1 MLFVVRVIAKR
12 TLREFW
18 NRYPDSERALS
29 GWYSLVEQAEWSTP
43 AQIRESFPDA
53 SFASGN
59 RVVFNIRGNRFRLVA
74 WINYRWRAVYVKW
87 VGTHAEYDR
96 IDVEQVGL

>member
-1 MLFVVRVIAKR
+1 M
-12 TLREFW
+12 
-18 NRYPDSERALS
+18 
-29 GWYSLVEQAEWSTP
+29 G
-43 AQIRESFPDA
+43 QIRESFPDA
-53 SFASGN
+53 SFVSDN

>member
-1 MLFVVRVIAKR
+1 MRIISKR
-12 TLREFW
+12 ALREFW
-18 NRYPDSERALS
+18 EWRPDSERALS
-29 GWYSLVEQAEWSTP
+29 VWYSIVEQADWSTP

-53 SFASGN
+53 SFVGDN

-74 WINYRWRAVYVKW
+74 WINYRWRTVYIKW
-87 VGTHAEYDR
+87 LGTHAEYDR

>member
-18 NRYPDSERALS
+18 NRYR
-29 GWYSLVEQAEWSTP
+29 
-43 AQIRESFPDA
+43 F
-53 SFASGN
+53 
-59 RVVFNIRGNRFRLVA
+59 VFNIRGNRFRLVA
-74 WINYRWRAVYVKW
+74 WINYRWRVVYVKW

>member
-1 MLFVVRVIAKR
+1 MWVIAKR

-18 NRYPDSERALS
+18 NRYH
-29 GWYSLVEQAEWSTP
+29 
-43 AQIRESFPDA
+43 
-53 SFASGN
+53 
-59 RVVFNIRGNRFRLVA
+59 VVFNIRGNRFRLVA